1 MKWDKYYILNM
12 EDSLLMKKNIT
23 RMQRWLDRLSCASE
37 KKKWN
42 SALIEADC
50 LHAELRKTRED
61 ILNEAR
67 NEAIAVKKT
76 AMGRHRVFVAVRA
89 SVVAVLIVC
98 SASLP
103 SAVEADRPWPVVGT
117 KTVYVKEDRLSW
129 VTPEEEELLLTLRS
143 EMSKSDLVTA
153 NIAAKTQRVA
163 VASPKNISRA
173 DGKGTTNVSNAA
185 TGNTAPAGV
194 DNEDLLALIQI
205 GEKALRGDT
214 RAITIIN

>member
-1 MKWDKYYILNM
+1 MRWDKYYILNM
-12 EDSLLMKKNIT
+12 EDRLLMKKNIT
-23 RMQRWLDRLSCASE
+23 RMQRWLDRLSCACE
-37 KKKWN
+37 KGKWN

-50 LHAELRKTRED
+50 LHAELRKTRGE

-76 AMGRHRVFVAVRA
+76 SLGRYRVFAVVRA
-89 SVVAVLIVC
+89 SAVAVLIVC

-103 SAVEADRPWPVVGT
+103 SALEADRSFHVVGT

-129 VTPEEEELLLTLRS
+129 VTPEEEELLLILRS
-143 EMSKSDLVTA
+143 EMSKSDLATA
-153 NIAAKTQRVA
+153 NIAAKNQRAAGV
-163 VASPKNISRA
+163 SPPNISRA
-173 DGKGTTNVSNAA
+173 DGKETTNVSKAA
-185 TGNTAPAGV
+185 TGNIAQAGV

-214 RAITIIN
+214 RAIAIIN